1 LIVYLDVCMVSI
13 ITTPI
18 IQSNKVLRND
28 TGLKKPALVS
38 AGLFYISTPTPF
50 LRYKKP
56 YLKI

>member
-38 AGLFYISTPTPF
+38 AGLF
-50 LRYKKP
+50 
-56 YLKI
+56 